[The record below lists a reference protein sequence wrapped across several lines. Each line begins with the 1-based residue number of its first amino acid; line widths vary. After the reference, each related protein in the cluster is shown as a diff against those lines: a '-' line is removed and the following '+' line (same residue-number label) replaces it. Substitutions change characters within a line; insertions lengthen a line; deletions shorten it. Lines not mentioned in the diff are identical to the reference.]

1 VNAVAPGATWT
12 PLQTSGG
19 QPPEVIDRFGQ
30 DNPTGRPAQP
40 VELAPLYVTLAS
52 AESSFSSGQ
61 VFGANGATGA
71 A

>member
-1 VNAVAPGATWT
+1 M
-12 PLQTSGG
+12 
-19 QPPEVIDRFGQ
+19 IDRFGQ